1 VNYLFDPTSPAGEFA
16 HSRYLTATS
25 PKATGPFTIRNDNV
39 STLHWPP
46 GDYSVW
52 PDEAAGDGTAYII
65 YTSISTHQMTVE
77 RLTDD
82 WLGSTMNSS
91 GVFGD
96 KGVEAPVLFRRAANY
111 YALFDKECCYC
122 PQGSGAVVYTAP
134 HPLGPWTRH
143 QQIGRYPP
151 PPPPPPCPAIK
162 NGHECKLVNCS
173 WVNQGKP
180 PVGHCETPL
189 HPALGASVPKAQQRY
204 VFWYPPV
211 VAAAAGLGTRLAG
224 LSGAPTLVWAGNRW
238 QSAPDRLK
246 DHDFNTWLPLPFGD
260 PTNRTAP
267 ALPLQM
273 HWVDS
278 FTLGA
283 AGAAL
288 NTTAR
293 VESVLGA
300 KTRGGYN
307 LVANETFR
315 ERVDD

>member
-1 VNYLFDPTSPAGEFA
+1 VA
-16 HSRYLTATS
+16 
-25 PKATGPFTIRNDNV
+25 
-39 STLHWPP
+39 
-46 GDYSVW
+46 
-52 PDEAAGDGTAYII
+52 
-65 YTSISTHQMTVE
+65 
-77 RLTDD
+77 
-82 WLGSTMNSS
+82 
-91 GVFGD
+91 
-96 KGVEAPVLFRRAANY
+96 
-111 YALFDKECCYC
+111 
-122 PQGSGAVVYTAP
+122 
-134 HPLGPWTRH
+134 
-143 QQIGRYPP
+143 
-151 PPPPPPCPAIK
+151 
-162 NGHECKLVNCS
+162 
-173 WVNQGKP
+173 
-180 PVGHCETPL
+180 ETPL
-189 HPALGASVPKAQQRY
+189 HPALGASVPQAQQRY

-211 VAAAAGLGTRLAG
+211 VAVAAGLGARLG
-224 LSGAPTLVWAGNRW
+224 SRSGAPTLVWAGNRW

-246 DHDFNTWLPLPFGD
+246 DHDFNTWLPLQFGD

-300 KTRGGYN
+300 KTRGSYN